1 MRAII
6 GWRLKAPLDLPHR
19 DAWLRRIAL
28 AAAAVVA
35 VGVALWAAVVMQMAG
50 GFSAWPGLVR
60 GAQAA
65 TALGVLGLVLAAWRA
80 LRAWTQPYKS
90 RAVLATLV
98 ALAFLGF
105 GAVAVAGGLL
115 LPDIS
120 Y

>member
-1 MRAII
+1 V
-6 GWRLKAPLDLPHR
+6 P
-19 DAWLRRIAL
+19 
-28 AAAAVVA
+28 
-35 VGVALWAAVVMQMAG
+35 
-50 GFSAWPGLVR
+50 
-60 GAQAA
+60 
-65 TALGVLGLVLAAWRA
+65 AAWRA